1 MCVLWRGPQGK
12 YFGSWGKFLGKLTI
26 LSLVA
31 VTALSATAAQAQSS
45 AADYNLFVLGD
56 MHSVGSDTEGRV
68 AVGGNAYLQNYS
80 VGAALSNPSG
90 ASLVVGG
97 NLTANGGSTN
107 GGMVV
112 GGTASFSNWSTSG
125 LAPAGTASPVD
136 FASEAI
142 RLEALTTTLAGYTSN
157 ATTSYVNWGGSHGG
171 QLTLTGT
178 NSGLNV
184 FTVDASELSSS
195 NTFNIYIPDGATA
208 LINVLG
214 TDVTIGSGGFNVPT
228 GASSIL
234 WNFADATSLSFLQTN
249 MTGSVLAPNA
259 AYYGSAPIAGQLIVG
274 SFTGQDWQVTQV
286 NHGTYSGNLLSMDP
300 TPPVV
305 TPPNGGDQAN
315 LGVPEPASWSL
326 MLLGFGATG
335 FALRRRTKVS
345 FA

>member
-1 MCVLWRGPQGK
+1 MRR
-12 YFGSWGKFLGKLTI
+12 LTI
-26 LSLVA
+26 LPLLAVA
-31 VTALSATAAQAQSS
+31 AFGAAAAQAQSS
-45 AADYNLFVLGD
+45 AADYNLFVLHD

-80 VGAALSNPSG
+80 VGATLSNPTG

-107 GGMVV
+107 GGTVV
-112 GGTASFSNWSTSG
+112 GGTASFSNWSTAG

-136 FASEAI
+136 FAAEAI
-142 RLEALTTTLAGYTSN
+142 RLEALTTTLADYATN

-184 FTVDASELSSS
+184 FSVDASQLSSS
-195 NTFNIYIPDGATA
+195 NTFNIDIPVGATA
-208 LINVLG
+208 LINVVG
-214 TDVTIGSGGFNVPT
+214 TAITIGSGGFNVPT

-259 AYYGSAPIAGQLIVG
+259 AYYGSAPISGQLIVG
-274 SFTGQDWQVTQV
+274 SFTGSDWNVTQV
-286 NHGTYSGNLLSMDP
+286 NHGTYSGNLLSLDP

-305 TPPNGGDQAN
+305 TPPHGGDQAT
-315 LGVPEPASWSL
+315 LGVPEPTSWAL
-326 MLLGFGATG
+326 MLTGFGLIGAAMRRNKARIR
-335 FALRRRTKVS
+335 FA
-345 FA
+345 